1 MSTLRTLPKTRDSI
15 SFLYFDRCKIE
26 QEAKAIA
33 VFREKYKYLVP
44 CASLSTLLLGPGTN
58 ITHAAIKALADNG
71 CDVQW
76 VGEDCFRFYSAGRQN
91 SISVQRLYHQAE
103 VWADAQK
110 HLAVVRNMYQFRF
123 PDPLCSDL
131 TLEQIRGLEGVRVRT
146 IYKRLSK
153 EMGVEWK
160 GRNYKTDSWYDSDP
174 VNRAMSTANSYLY
187 AVCQAA
193 LLSVGYSPALG
204 FVHTGKPLSF
214 VYDIADL
221 YKMETTVPAAF
232 EAIRDADL
240 DGVSIRAKCR
250 QKFTDFKLMKRIVKD
265 VDQLLGYR
273 GGDLEVPTVGYLWDD
288 KVAWVEGGKDY

>member
-1 MSTLRTLPKTRDSI
+1 
-15 SFLYFDRCKIE
+15 
-26 QEAKAIA
+26 
-33 VFREKYKYLVP
+33 
-44 CASLSTLLLGPGTN
+44 
-58 ITHAAIKALADNG
+58 
-71 CDVQW
+71 
-76 VGEDCFRFYSAGRQN
+76 
-91 SISVQRLYHQAE
+91 
-103 VWADAQK
+103 
-110 HLAVVRNMYQFRF
+110 
-123 PDPLCSDL
+123 
-131 TLEQIRGLEGVRVRT
+131 
-146 IYKRLSK
+146 
-153 EMGVEWK
+153 
-160 GRNYKTDSWYDSDP
+160 
-174 VNRAMSTANSYLY
+174 MSTANSYLY